1 MMFTLRAL
9 FDEQTRKELRD
20 AVLGEAKTV
29 ARNEIDA
36 AIRDEVKRIG
46 ADIGSRLRDATDW
59 RVKNMLVEAVQ
70 QVLTPAYWRDNQIGV
85 LFEEVLQRVLHQRLG
100 KLTEQMV
107 KDATDKA
114 VAEKLRTKTVWEA
127 SSQDAYVR
135 KVVRDELRKM
145 MKDD

>member
-29 ARNEIDA
+29 ARNEIDT
-36 AIRDEVKRIG
+36 AIREEVKRIG

-70 QVLTPAYWRDNQIGV
+70 QVLTPSYWQDNKIGV
-85 LFEEVLQRVLHQRLG
+85 LFEELLQRVLHQRLG

>member
-36 AIRDEVKRIG
+36 AIREEVKRIG

-70 QVLTPAYWRDNQIGV
+70 QVLTPSYWQDNKIGV
-85 LFEEVLQRVLHQRLG
+85 LFEELLQRVLHQRLG